1 MRVTGRLVVSILGAI
16 LGMFYF
22 GYNSGVI
29 NAPEQ
34 SIKTF
39 ITKSYESH
47 YDNNLTESTLNL
59 IFGTIVSAYVVGGMA
74 GAMMG
79 GYVAERL
86 GRKRGLIFSQ
96 VIGVLG
102 AV

>member
-1 MRVTGRLVVSILGAI
+1 MTGRLMVSILGAI

-39 ITKSYESH
+39 ITKSYKEQRP
-47 YDNNLTESTLNL
+47 
-59 IFGTIVSAYVVGGMA
+59 FQVSIKKTFAS
-74 GAMMG
+74 
-79 GYVAERL
+79 
-86 GRKRGLIFSQ
+86 KFSK
-96 VIGVLG
+96 VCRYR
-102 AV
+102 